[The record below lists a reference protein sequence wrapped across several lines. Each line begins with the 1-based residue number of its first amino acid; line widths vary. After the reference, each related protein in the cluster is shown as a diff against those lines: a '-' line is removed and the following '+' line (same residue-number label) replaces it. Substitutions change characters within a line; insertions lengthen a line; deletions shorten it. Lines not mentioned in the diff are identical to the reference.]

1 MAIVFIEHENV
12 IIKVLNHLG
21 FGEIKR
27 KALLFTGTLLIVYIC
42 VAPALCLGDLN
53 VVKEVVIT
61 PKGVNAAANIGSVN
75 SSVNVRL
82 DLAIVDIHVG
92 KPGGGALTPL
102 PLNVKA
108 TFTLINES
116 SHELK
121 LTVGFPVSNS
131 QYSSFKLAHFSVVT
145 DGAVREV
152 FRRKSSYPRQLIH
165 EYVSG
170 EKGPGKAAPPGD
182 ITHDSVK
189 LFGEQFIGQE
199 TYQNL
204 MVWEETF
211 SPSQQKKVAVDYEIE
226 IPFQENK
233 TVRQKVKGNYKGVWP
248 QEANNVP
255 VQFLQKL
262 ASGQYYFFDYY
273 LTSGASWAGPIYFE
287 DVTLHFDYWWRD
299 LEFYST
305 IKQGEIGWSNR
316 ILYPDLPIKAFYQLR
331 NEEPT
336 ENIYF
341 AIRPGKNNTPGEST
355 SGNEVAVPVK

>member
-1 MAIVFIEHENV
+1 MDMITMVNRFYVVFFIIVS
-12 IIKVLNHLG
+12 
-21 FGEIKR
+21 
-27 KALLFTGTLLIVYIC
+27 IC
-42 VAPALCLGDLN
+42 GAPTLCLGDLT

-75 SSVNVRL
+75 SSVNVRM
-82 DLAIVDIHVG
+82 DAAIVDIHVG
-92 KPGGGALTPL
+92 KPGGGTFAPL
-102 PLNVKA
+102 PLNVTA

-131 QYSSFKLAHFSVVT
+131 RYSSFKLSHFTVVT
-145 DGAVREV
+145 NGVTREV

-170 EKGPGKAAPPGD
+170 KKGPGKAAPPGD
-182 ITHDSVK
+182 ITQDSVK
-189 LFGEQFIGQE
+189 LFGEQLIGLE
-199 TYQNL
+199 TFQNL

-211 SPSQQKKVAVDYEIE
+211 LPSQQKKVAVDYEVD
-226 IPFQENK
+226 IPLQKNK

-255 VQFLQKL
+255 VHFLQKL

-273 LTSGASWAGPIYFE
+273 LTSGASWVGPIAFE
-287 DVTLHFDYWWRD
+287 DLTLHFDYWWRD
-299 LEFYST
+299 LEFHSS
-305 IKQGEIGWSNR
+305 INEGEFSWSNR
-316 ILYPDLPIKAFYQLR
+316 ILNPDLPIVVNYQLR

-341 AIRPGKNNTPGEST
+341 AIRPGKNNKPGEST
-355 SGNEVAVPVK
+355 AGNAVSEMPVN